1 MPALRTA
8 DFGPEGSSASIM
20 RGPEVHDFVI
30 VGGGSA
36 GCVLAN
42 RLSANGA
49 SVLLVE
55 AGVDVHAEC
64 VPPDIDDVY
73 PRSYYNRSFMW
84 PGLSS
89 DSASGASRQRPF
101 FPQAR
106 VLGGGSTLMG
116 MIALRGYPSDYDDW
130 GVEGWSWADVL
141 PRFKRVEHDWDFTG
155 EDHGDS
161 GPVVIRR
168 HRPADWPPFCR
179 AVGDAAVAAGWPLL
193 ADLNTETAEGY
204 GALPLSQTETHRVGA
219 LSAYLDNKVRRRP
232 NLQIQTGTTATGL
245 EFEGDRCIGVRVVAA
260 DGRLSFARG
269 RHTVLSAGA
278 VFSPTLLMR
287 SGIGPE
293 DHLRQAGIPIRVH
306 LPGVGSNLQNHP
318 VVYIAAHLPSPARQS
333 PALRAA
339 FVTALR
345 TSSRA
350 DGGPAGDVNVLVLN
364 AASWHGVGANVG
376 ALAVCL
382 MKPTTRGMVRLD
394 LGNPSGTPRLTFLRR
409 ATASDAERLRAGI
422 DVACSLMAS
431 EQVRRVRNEVFA
443 SGYSEVVRRLNGPSA
458 ISAIVSKALARL
470 LDGPPV
476 LRRNVLRLGVAGGSV
491 SESRLG
497 REGWKQALVRDR
509 PIWTYHPVGTCAMGA
524 EGEAPTVVDRRGRVL
539 GVDGLSV
546 IDASIMPVIPRANT
560 CLPVLMLAER
570 AAEWL
575 AHG

>member
-1 MPALRTA
+1 MSQLRTI
-8 DFGPEGSSASIM
+8 DNG
-20 RGPEVHDFVI
+20 EVYDFVI
-30 VGGGSA
+30 VGGGAA

-42 RLSANGA
+42 RLSASGA

-55 AGVDVHAEC
+55 AGVDVRAER

-73 PRSYYNRSFMW
+73 PRSYYNRSYMW

-89 DSASGASRQRPF
+89 DGAGTESRQRPF

-116 MIALRGYPSDYDDW
+116 MIALRGHPGDYDDW

-141 PRFKRVEHDWDFTG
+141 PRFKRTEHDWDFTG

-168 HRPADWPPFCR
+168 HNPADWPPFCR
-179 AVGDAAVAAGWPLL
+179 AVGDAAVAAGWPPL
-193 ADLNTETAEGY
+193 ADLNTETGDGY

-219 LSAYLDNKVRRRP
+219 VSAYLDYAVRERP
-232 NLQIQTGTTATGL
+232 NLRIRTGTTATLL
-245 EFEGDRCIGVRVVAA
+245 EFEGVRCVGVRVVA
-260 DGRLSFARG
+260 DGRSSLVRG
-269 RHTVLSAGA
+269 HHTILSAGA

-287 SGIGPE
+287 SGIGPA
-293 DHLRQAGIPIRVH
+293 DQLRQAGVTALAH

-318 VVYIAAHLPSPARQS
+318 VVYIAAHLPRPARQS

-345 TSSRA
+345 ASSNA
-350 DGGPAGDVNVLVLN
+350 SGAASGDLNILVLN
-364 AASWHGVGANVG
+364 AASWHGTGANVG

-382 MKPTTRGMVRLD
+382 MKPAARGTVRLD
-394 LGNPSGTPRLTFLRR
+394 PADPWGNPRLTFL
-409 ATASDAERLRAGI
+409 ANASAADDQRLRAGVDI
-422 DVACSLMAS
+422 ACSLMAS
-431 EQVRRVRNEVFA
+431 EQVRGVRNEVFA
-443 SGYSEVVRRLNGPSA
+443 SGYSAVVRRLNGPGA
-458 ISAIVSKALARL
+458 ISSVVSEVLAHL
-470 LDGPPV
+470 LDGPPA
-476 LRRNVLRLGVAGGSV
+476 LRRSVIRAGIARGGV

-497 REGWKQALVRDR
+497 RERWKDALVRNR

-524 EGEAPTVVDRRGRVL
+524 DNDDSTVVDPRGRVL

-546 IDASIMPVIPRANT
+546 IDASIMPAIPRANT

-570 AAEWL
+570 AADWL
-575 AHG
+575 VHG

>member
-1 MPALRTA
+1 MTR
-8 DFGPEGSSASIM
+8 
-20 RGPEVHDFVI
+20 PEVHDFVI
-30 VGGGSA
+30 IGGGSA

-42 RLSANGA
+42 RLSASGA

-55 AGVDVHAEC
+55 AGVDLPAEC
-64 VPPDIDDVY
+64 VPPDVDDVY
-73 PRSYYNRSFMW
+73 PRSYYNRSYMW

-89 DSASGASRQRPF
+89 DSASAGSRRRPF

-130 GVEGWSWADVL
+130 GVGGWSWADVL
-141 PRFKRVEHDWDFTG
+141 PRFKRVEHDWDFAS

-168 HRPADWPPFCR
+168 HRPPDWPPFCR
-179 AVGDAAVAAGWPLL
+179 AVGDAALAAGWPLL
-193 ADLNTETAEGY
+193 SDLNAETGDGY

-219 LSAYLDNKVRRRP
+219 FSAYLDSAVRRRP
-232 NLQIQTGTTATGL
+232 NLRIWTGAAATLL
-245 EFEGDRCIGVRVVAA
+245 EFEGDRCIGARVVAN
-260 DGRLSFARG
+260 GRSSLARG

-293 DHLRQAGIPIRVH
+293 DHLLQAGVPTRVH

-318 VVYIAAHLPSPARQS
+318 VVYVAAHLPARARQS

-345 TSSRA
+345 MSSGS
-350 DGGPAGDVNVLVLN
+350 DGGPAGDVNILVLN
-364 AASWHGVGANVG
+364 AASWHGVGADVG

-382 MKPTTRGMVRLD
+382 MKPTTRGTVRLD
-394 LGNPSGTPRLTFLRR
+394 LGDPSRNPRLTFLTR
-409 ATASDAERLRAGI
+409 ATALDAERLRAGV
-422 DVACSLMAS
+422 DVACSMMAS
-431 EQVRRVRNEVFA
+431 EQVRRVRNEVFT
-443 SGYSEVVRRLNGPSA
+443 SGYSGVVRRLNGPGAMGTLLSE
-458 ISAIVSKALARL
+458 VLARL
-470 LDGPPV
+470 LDGPPAM
-476 LRRNVLRLGVAGGSV
+476 RRNVLRIGVARGSV
-491 SESRLG
+491 SESRLS
-497 REGWKQALVRDR
+497 RDRWRQALVRDR
-509 PIWTYHPVGTCAMGA
+509 PIWSYHPVGTCAMGA
-524 EGEAPTVVDRRGRVL
+524 EDDDSAVVDRRGRVL
-539 GVDGLSV
+539 GIDGLSV

-570 AAEWL
+570 AVEQL
-575 AHG
+575 VHS